1 MLNISSHIQY
11 TEELTVAEFR
21 RIQLQNREHFSA
33 ARLTE
38 NSEERTLTST
48 SDTNNRSRSAEHSP
62 RLEFIVEPY
71 LSGVRIDSF
80 LAKQLR
86 NFTTWRLHRMVTAG
100 MATVDDVPAD
110 ADLRV
115 FRNQRVSLRLIEPP
129 DKLLEPVDL
138 PLTIIY
144 EDPWLIVIDKPAGLV
159 AHPVGEFQDGTL
171 SNALQ
176 HYLDLQTAL
185 KGLLRPGVV
194 HRLDRMTSGLIVTA
208 KDHMAHRLLS
218 IDFQQGKLSKSYLA
232 LIDGSPDFE
241 QRLIE
246 LPIGQRP
253 GGNSV
258 LMSARPDAKNSRPA
272 KTKVTV
278 VQRFEN
284 YTLVECVLFTG
295 RNHQIRV
302 HLSDL
307 GYPIAGDEYYG
318 PRGTIRQSPR
328 FHGEEPSEGRH
339 ALHAASL
346 GFFHPILR
354 VWMQFRTN
362 PSQDF
367 WAVAGI
373 IKAKCV
379 TVDTPRSHE

>member
-1 MLNISSHIQY
+1 MAP
-11 TEELTVAEFR
+11 TTWTVNGFFPLPVDR
-21 RIQLQNREHFSA
+21 PGG
-33 ARLTE
+33 TV
-38 NSEERTLTST
+38 TST
-48 SDTNNRSRSAEHSP
+48 SDTDNRSRITDPSP

-100 MATVDDVPAD
+100 LAAVDDVPAD
-110 ADLRV
+110 PDRRV

-129 DKLLEPVDL
+129 DKLLEPIDL
-138 PLTIIY
+138 PLTVVY

-176 HYLDLQTAL
+176 HYLDQQTAL

-208 KDHMAHRLLS
+208 KEHMAHRLLS
-218 IDFQQGKLSKSYLA
+218 IDFQQGKLSKAYVA
-232 LIDGSPDFE
+232 LVEGSPDFE
-241 QRLIE
+241 HRLIE

-253 GGNSV
+253 GGNTV
-258 LMSARPDAKNSRPA
+258 LMSARPDSKNPRSA

-278 VQRFEN
+278 VERFA
-284 YTLVECVLFTG
+284 THALVECVLFTG

-318 PRGTIRQSPR
+318 PHGTVRKSPR
-328 FHGEEPSEGRH
+328 FDGEEPSEERH

-354 VWMQFRTN
+354 EWMQFRTN
-362 PSQDF
+362 PPPDF
-367 WAVAGI
+367 WAVARFKPGF
-373 IKAKCV
+373 
-379 TVDTPRSHE
+379 RSTQPTFSQASP

>member
-1 MLNISSHIQY
+1 MSYSD
-11 TEELTVAEFR
+11 R
-21 RIQLQNREHFSA
+21 RQSRSIDTGGVPEH
-33 ARLTE
+33 
-38 NSEERTLTST
+38 SEERTLTSIP
-48 SDTNNRSRSAEHSP
+48 DTGNPSRIAESSP

-86 NFTTWRLHRMVTAG
+86 NYTTWRLHRMVAAG
-100 MATVDDVPAD
+100 MATVDDVPAE
-110 ADLRV
+110 ADQRV

-138 PLTIIY
+138 QLTIVY

-159 AHPVGEFQDGTL
+159 AHPVGDFQDGTL

-176 HYLDLQTAL
+176 HYLDQQTAL

-218 IDFQQGKLSKSYLA
+218 IDFQQGKLSKSYVA
-232 LIDGSPDFE
+232 LVDGTPDFE

-253 GGNSV
+253 GGNTV
-258 LMSARPDAKNSRPA
+258 LMSARPDAKNPRPA
-272 KTKVTV
+272 KTRVTV
-278 VQRFEN
+278 FERFADHA
-284 YTLVECVLFTG
+284 LVECVLFTG

-302 HLSDL
+302 HLADL
-307 GYPIAGDEYYG
+307 GYPVAGDEYYG
-318 PRGTIRQSPR
+318 PRGTIRKSPR
-328 FHGEEPSEGRH
+328 FDGDEPSEHRH

-354 VWMQFRTN
+354 EWMQFRTE
-362 PSQDF
+362 PPQDF
-367 WAVAGI
+367 WDVAGSTC
-373 IKAKCV
+373 K
-379 TVDTPRSHE
+379 

>member
-1 MLNISSHIQY
+1 M
-11 TEELTVAEFR
+11 T
-21 RIQLQNREHFSA
+21 
-33 ARLTE
+33 RLPDSE
-38 NSEERTLTST
+38 NSL
-48 SDTNNRSRSAEHSP
+48 HSIEN
-62 RLEFIVEPY
+62 LACVEFIVEPY

-80 LAKQLR
+80 LGRHLR
-86 NFTTWRLHRMVTAG
+86 NYTTWRLHRMVTERLARI
-100 MATVDDVPAD
+100 DDLPAD
-110 ADLRV
+110 PNQRV

-129 DKLLEPVDL
+129 DKLLEPIDL
-138 PLTIIY
+138 PLTIVY
-144 EDPWLIVIDKPAGLV
+144 EDPWLIVVDKPAGLV
-159 AHPVGEFQDGTL
+159 AHPVGDFQDGTL

-176 HYLDLQTAL
+176 YYLDQQTPQ

-208 KDHMAHRLLS
+208 KEHMAHRLLS
-218 IDFQQGKLSKSYLA
+218 IDFQHGKLSKSYVA
-232 LIDGSPDFE
+232 LVDGSPDFE

-253 GGNSV
+253 GGNTV

-278 VQRFEN
+278 IKRFERHS
-284 YTLVECVLFTG
+284 LVECRLFTG

-318 PRGTIRQSPR
+318 PHGTILKSPR
-328 FHGEEPSEGRH
+328 FDGDEPAEDRH

-354 VWMQFRTN
+354 EWMQFCTD
-362 PSQDF
+362 PPEDF

-373 IKAKCV
+373 SSVKTDPAATG
-379 TVDTPRSHE
+379 TVKTVS

>member
-1 MLNISSHIQY
+1 MNEPGSGL
-11 TEELTVAEFR
+11 
-21 RIQLQNREHFSA
+21 QLSA
-33 ARLTE
+33 VLTE

-48 SDTNNRSRSAEHSP
+48 SDTDNRSRCAEPSL

-86 NFTTWRLHRMVTAG
+86 NYTSWRLHRMVTAG
-100 MATVDDVPAD
+100 MATVDDVPAEGD
-110 ADLRV
+110 QRV
-115 FRNQRVSLRLIEPP
+115 FRSQRVSLRLIEPP
-129 DKLLEPVDL
+129 DKLLAPIDL
-138 PLTIIY
+138 PLTVVY
-144 EDPWLIVIDKPAGLV
+144 EDPWLLVIDKPAGLV
-159 AHPVGEFQDGTL
+159 AHPVGDFQDGTL

-176 HYLDLQTAL
+176 YYLDQQTAL
-185 KGLLRPGVV
+185 KGMLRPGVV

-218 IDFQQGKLSKSYLA
+218 IDFQQGKLSKSYVA
-232 LIDGSPDFE
+232 LVEGSPDFE
-241 QRLIE
+241 HRLIE

-258 LMSARPDAKNSRPA
+258 LMSARPDSKNPRSA

-278 VQRFEN
+278 VERFAKHA
-284 YTLVECVLFTG
+284 LVECVLFTG

-318 PRGTIRQSPR
+318 PRGTLRKSPR
-328 FHGEEPSEGRH
+328 FDGDEPAEDRH

-354 VWMQFRTN
+354 EWMQFRTQ
-362 PSQDF
+362 PPKDF
-367 WAVAGI
+367 WEVAGI
-373 IKAKCV
+373 TKALS
-379 TVDTPRSHE
+379 RIH